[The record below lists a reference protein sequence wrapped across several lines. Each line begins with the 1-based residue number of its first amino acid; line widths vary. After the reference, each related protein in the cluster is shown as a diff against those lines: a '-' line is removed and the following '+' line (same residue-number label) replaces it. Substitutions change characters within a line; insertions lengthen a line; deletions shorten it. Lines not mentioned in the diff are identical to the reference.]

1 MASQSTSAGVQQGLS
16 LPGPQISAL
25 GRSQSTDPA
34 DATCC
39 RFESEKMIA
48 LVDDNA
54 DGKLE
59 FAEFYDMMA
68 IATNKDRVSSHNMQ
82 LALFSVLPM
91 SVFNLGACVY
101 ILILILFLAVNS
113 HFGCQFRL
121 SILSL
126 AMLKDPTSSKQAKT
140 LLDIKNQLEAVQSL
154 FTIFDT
160 DADGLVDFHIG
171 VEHMHR
177 IVSCLGERWI
187 DDDVTHAVSC
197 SPPSP
202 PFLSLCPSLSSL
214 RVLSMLYLSFC
225 SLSLLYIH
233 SPECHQVLKIC
244 TEISKGFPAANFRSF
259 CEICVDTNKSPLIQK
274 LLAHFRQLKQLFSQ
288 WDDDGSGDIDVAELT
303 RILQVLGRYKLTV
316 LFAGLFVFL
325 VGLLC
330 VISG

>member
-171 VEHMHR
+171 LEHMHR
-177 IVSCLGERWI
+177 IVSCLGERWT

-197 SPPSP
+197 SPLH
-202 PFLSLCPSLSSL
+202 PFSLSAL
-214 RVLSMLYLSFC
+214 LSPLSVCCLCCICLSVAYLC
-225 SLSLLYIH
+225 CLIH